1 MNGIYSFIINPE
13 TGRRVSIN
21 GKIGKK
27 ILKNYLDNFQFGGWD
42 PLGTKARKKKK
53 EQKEYKEHINKYIK
67 WRREYEKKYLTPTG
81 DKKDNWVYKG
91 LHPGVWCN
99 SRPISD
105 ETSEGNPL
113 DDDELV
119 ECEDL
124 SDAAFEQKWV
134 NDNKIEFVE
143 NSESDKNIVSR
154 NNPWHGITI

>member
-1 MNGIYSFIINPE
+1 M
-13 TGRRVSIN
+13 
-21 GKIGKK
+21 
-27 ILKNYLDNFQFGGWD
+27 
-42 PLGTKARKKKK
+42 
-53 EQKEYKEHINKYIK
+53 
-67 WRREYEKKYLTPTG
+67 
-81 DKKDNWVYKG
+81 
-91 LHPGVWCN
+91 CN

-113 DDDELV
+113 DDGELV

-124 SDAAFEQKWV
+124 SDSAFEQKWV